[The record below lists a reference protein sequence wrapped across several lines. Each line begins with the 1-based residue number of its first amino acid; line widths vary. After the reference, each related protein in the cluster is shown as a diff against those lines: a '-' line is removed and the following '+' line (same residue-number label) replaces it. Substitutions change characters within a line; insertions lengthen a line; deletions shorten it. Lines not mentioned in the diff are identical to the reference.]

1 MPSTTERYFW
11 PRRLRWR
18 LRGAWTW
25 PLYAALTVLDAI
37 VLHELPPVGTNIRVP
52 VGLIIASF
60 ANLFLIGAVAPW
72 VARRLVER
80 DRRDPRTA
88 SPAAKPPEVYL
99 DRTATVLLV
108 LGALGLVAAGLGNRQ
123 VVVSETEATEENARL
138 VRGYV
143 EDRASE
149 EINRNLE
156 TANTIRLGEGYFRTC
171 IAYDDR
177 NRAFCVFV
185 DTAEDVVRRDPSTL
199 PNAEFVRR

>member
-25 PLYAALTVLDAI
+25 PLYAALTALDAL
-37 VLHELPPVGTNIRVP
+37 VLHELPPVGTSIRLP
-52 VGLIIASF
+52 VGLIVASF

-72 VARRLVER
+72 VARRLVDRE
-80 DRRDPRTA
+80 RRDPRYA
-88 SPAAKPPEVYL
+88 SIRARPPEVVL

-108 LGALGLVAAGLGNRQ
+108 CGTLGLAAAGLGNRQ
-123 VVVSETEATEENARL
+123 VVVSETQATEENARL
-138 VRGYV
+138 VRGFV
-143 EDRASE
+143 EERGDA
-149 EINRNLE
+149 EIKRNLE

-177 NRAFCVFV
+177 DRAFCVFV
-185 DTAEDVVRRDPSTL
+185 DTGKGTVRHDPSTL